1 MALRVSVDTGGTFT
15 DVVAID
21 ESGGRTFAMKT
32 PSTPADPSVALQAG
46 IAKVLQSAGRSAE
59 DVRMV
64 IHGTTTATN
73 AVVEHE
79 FEGIG
84 LLVTRGFR
92 HIIEIARQSV
102 PDGYGNSF
110 FWVKPPR
117 LVPLHLVEEVGGRL
131 DFRGE
136 ALEPLDEESVHEAL
150 ERLLARGVDR
160 VAVCLLHSYANSEH
174 ERRIGELAE
183 KHFPGLS
190 VSLSSTVLPEYR
202 EYERAMTTLLDVM
215 VKPYCAKYL
224 RDAERR
230 LQQSQGD
237 STFLIMQSN
246 GGVVT
251 ARRAAERPVTMLFS
265 GPAAGVLGA
274 IHMAGLAGIKDIL
287 TFDVGGTS
295 TDVCVVRNGL
305 PVLSSETVIEGYP
318 VKVPIIDMATVGTGG
333 GSIAWVDP
341 HGFLKVGP
349 RSAGALPGPIS
360 YGRGGIEPT
369 VTDAALV
376 LGRLPASLI
385 GGELALRPDLA
396 QAAFEELGD
405 RLSLSVEEA
414 AAGVLEIAAA
424 NQVHGIRRVTVHK
437 GIDPSTFCLVAFGGA
452 GGMLATEVAD
462 FFGSTTILSPPN
474 PGNLSALGL
483 QVSDIR
489 RDLVRTF
496 LRWESAAKLDEII
509 AAWSELQATG
519 NDELRSEGVA
529 AADMATSLA
538 ADLRYKGQ
546 SYEVRVL
553 MEQGMSVAESAERM
567 WGLFHHAHDEEFGYS
582 YEGEQEV
589 ELVNL
594 RVQAVGH
601 IFRPTIN
608 VVEPAQ
614 SAGGSALEGKRRLR
628 PVYWRQKG
636 WVDCAVID
644 RSTLQPGSEIGGPTV
659 IEEYGS
665 TVVLPEDWRAR
676 CDESYNLLLER
687 SQA

>member
-15 DVVAID
+15 DVIAID
-21 ESGGRTFAMKT
+21 EAGGRTYATKT
-32 PSTPADPSVALQAG
+32 PSTPQDPSVALQAG
-46 IAKVLQSAGRSAE
+46 IAKILRNAGRSSNE
-59 DVRMV
+59 VKMV
-64 IHGTTTATN
+64 VHGTTTATN

-131 DFRGE
+131 DFIGSELE
-136 ALEPLDEESVHEAL
+136 ALDERSVHDAL
-150 ERLLARGVDR
+150 ARLQARGVDR
-160 VAVCLLHSYANSEH
+160 VGVCLLHSYASNGH
-174 ERRIGELAE
+174 ERRVAE
-183 KHFPGLS
+183 IASEHFPDLT

-215 VKPYCAKYL
+215 VKPYCARYL
-224 RDAERR
+224 REAERR
-230 LQQSQGD
+230 IHEDQSD
-237 STFLIMQSN
+237 CAFLIMQSN

-274 IHMAGLAGIKDIL
+274 IHMAGLSGIFDIL

-295 TDVCVVRNGL
+295 TDVCVVRGGL

-333 GSIAWVDP
+333 GSIAWVDSQ
-341 HGFLKVGP
+341 GSLKVGP
-349 RSAGALPGPIS
+349 RSAGADPGPIS
-360 YGRGGIEPT
+360 YGRGGTEPT

-376 LGRLPASLI
+376 LGRLPAALI
-385 GGELALRPDLA
+385 GGELALRHDLA
-396 QAAFEELGD
+396 YAAFEELGE
-405 RLSLSVEEA
+405 RLGLATEEA

-437 GIDPSTFCLVAFGGA
+437 GIDPSTYCLVSFGGA
-452 GGMLATEVAD
+452 GGMLATDVAE
-462 FFGSTTILSPPN
+462 FLGSRRILSPPN

-496 LRWESAAKLDEII
+496 VRRESTADPKEII
-509 AAWSELQATG
+509 AAWSDLEATG
-519 NDELRSEGVA
+519 HEELRAEGVA
-529 AADMATSLA
+529 ERDMATALA
-538 ADLRYKGQ
+538 ADLRYSGQ

-553 MEQGMSVAESAERM
+553 MDEELSITESAEAM
-567 WGLFHHAHDEEFGYS
+567 WDLFHAAHDREFGYS
-582 YEGEQEV
+582 YRGEQEV

-594 RVQAVGH
+594 RVQAVGR
-601 IFRPTIN
+601 IARPSIEL
-608 VVEPAQ
+608 VEPAEP
-614 SAGGSALEGKRRLR
+614 GALDGKRRVR
-628 PVYWRQKG
+628 QVYWRRDG
-636 WVDCAVID
+636 WTECAVVD
-644 RSTLQPGSEIGGPTV
+644 RASLRPGVEVTGPTI

-665 TVVLPEDWRAR
+665 TVVLPRQWRAR
-676 CDESYNLLLER
+676 CDDAYNLLLER
-687 SQA
+687 GQA

>member
-1 MALRVSVDTGGTFT
+1 MTLRVSVDTGGTFT

-21 ESGGRTFAMKT
+21 EAGGRTYATKT
-32 PSTPADPSVALQAG
+32 PSTPQDPSVALQAG
-46 IAKVLQSAGRSAE
+46 IEKILRSAGRSADE
-59 DVRMV
+59 VEMV
-64 IHGTTTATN
+64 VHGTTSATN

-131 DFRGE
+131 DFSGAELE
-136 ALEPLDEESVHEAL
+136 AVDERSVHEAL
-150 ERLLARGVDR
+150 SRLQARGVDR
-160 VAVCLLHSYANSEH
+160 VAVCLLHSYASSEH
-174 ERRIGELAE
+174 ERRVGEIAAE
-183 KHFPGLS
+183 HFPGLA

-215 VKPYCAKYL
+215 VKPYCARYL
-224 RDAERR
+224 REAERR
-230 LQQSQGD
+230 IQTDQGD
-237 STFLIMQSN
+237 CAFLIMQSN

-274 IHMAGLAGIKDIL
+274 IHMAGLSGIGDIL

-318 VKVPIIDMATVGTGG
+318 VKVPIIDLATVGTGG

-341 HGFLKVGP
+341 QGSLKVGP
-349 RSAGALPGPIS
+349 RSAGADPGPIS
-360 YGRGGIEPT
+360 YGRGGTEPT

-376 LGRLPASLI
+376 LGRLPEALI
-385 GGELALRPDLA
+385 GGELALRHDLA
-396 QAAFEELGD
+396 YAALEELGE
-405 RLSLSVEEA
+405 RVGLAPEEA

-437 GIDPSTFCLVAFGGA
+437 GIDPSTYWLVSFGGA
-452 GGMLATEVAD
+452 GGMLAADVAE
-462 FFGSTTILSPPN
+462 FLGSRRILSPPN

-483 QVSDIR
+483 QVSDMR

-496 LRWESAAKLDEII
+496 VRRESTADPKEII
-509 AAWSELQATG
+509 AAWSELGATG
-519 NDELRSEGVA
+519 YEELRAEGVREGDMTA
-529 AADMATSLA
+529 ALA
-538 ADLRYKGQ
+538 ADLRYRGQ

-553 MEQGMSVAESAERM
+553 VPEEFSVTESTEAM
-567 WGLFHHAHDEEFGYS
+567 WDLFHAAHDREFGYS
-582 YEGEQEV
+582 YRGEQEV

-594 RVQAVGH
+594 RVQAVGR
-601 IFRPTIN
+601 IARPNID
-608 VVEPAQ
+608 VVDPAMP
-614 SAGGSALEGKRRLR
+614 GGSDGRRPSR
-628 PVYWRQKG
+628 QVYWRKDG
-636 WVDCAVID
+636 WTDCAVVA
-644 RSTLQPGSEIGGPTV
+644 RASLRPGSELEGPTIV
-659 IEEYGS
+659 EEYGS
-665 TVVLPEDWRAR
+665 TVVLPRGWHAR
-676 CDESYNLLLER
+676 CDAAYNLLLER
-687 SQA
+687 EPT